1 MSSIT
6 SSISQRIRRF
16 VRKSAETVSGILT
29 IVFKWNVKETL
40 IAWKDYFRETGQ
52 WYLGSAAVHALA
64 LIILGLISM
73 ASSSTVVGTGEAA
86 PSFSATES
94 SEVSPPPAFTRFEVG
109 DPQVEP
115 TELDPES
122 LSMFEAKPIASQT
135 ALYYDDSPEFVE
147 AGGGSLTDMKGPQL
161 GGLNGFSVKDL
172 PGPAGKGGVGVGSGL
187 GDKPGVGGQGEGL
200 GFRGKGHREALLGTQ
215 GGTKAT
221 DRAVGAALN
230 WLYRHQTSLGK
241 WSLDFRHQC
250 KNGTCSGPGVIRS
263 DEAATSM
270 ALLPFLAYGLTH
282 KSKSIYQQTISK
294 GLTWLIKEQTAD
306 GDLASNSEQPMYA
319 QGLAT
324 LALCEAYGMTHD
336 EHIGS
341 AARKAVAFV
350 IRAQNSSTGGWRYYP
365 GQPGDTSVTGWQ
377 VMALKSAQLAG
388 IAVDSFVFDNAKKW
402 FHSVAKGEHM
412 GLYSYQPYDQ
422 VTPTRTAIGMLCTQY
437 FGIDP
442 KDPAMLEGKAYLLE
456 NLPDEQV
463 MRNSYYW
470 YYATLTMHNF
480 GGPEWDAWNR
490 KMRRVLILSQE
501 KQGCATGSW
510 DPLEPSFDIW
520 GEKGGRLMTTAFNCL
535 TLEVYY
541 RYLPIFQ
548 TNSLLP
554 NPPKAKDIDQDK
566 DDDKVDKDN
575 DKVDKEK
582 DKDEVL

>member
-1 MSSIT
+1 VSSIT

-16 VRKSAETVSGILT
+16 FRKSAETVSGILT
-29 IVFKWNVKETL
+29 IVFQWNVKETL
-40 IAWKDYFRETGQ
+40 IAWKDYFHETGQ

-73 ASSSTVVGTGEAA
+73 ATSSVAVDKGEAA
-86 PSFSATES
+86 PSFNATES
-94 SEVSPPPAFTRFEVG
+94 SEVSPPPAFTKFEVG
-109 DPQVEP
+109 DALLEP
-115 TELDPES
+115 SELNPDA
-122 LSMFEAKPIASQT
+122 LSQFEARPIASQT
-135 ALYYDDSPEFVE
+135 ALYYDESPEFVE
-147 AGGGSLTDMKGPQL
+147 AGGGMKTDLQGPQL
-161 GGLNGFSVKDL
+161 GGLGGFSVKGL

-187 GDKPGVGGQGEGL
+187 GDKPGVGGQGEGF
-200 GFRGKGHREALLGTQ
+200 GNRGKGHREALLGTQ
-215 GGTKAT
+215 GGTKAS

-250 KNGTCSGPGVIRS
+250 KNGTCSGPGVIHS

-306 GDLASNSEQPMYA
+306 GNLAPNSEQPMYA

-336 EHIGS
+336 EKVGA
-341 AARKAVAFV
+341 AARKAVAYI
-350 IRAQNSSTGGWRYYP
+350 IRAQNPSTGGWRYFP

-388 IAVDSFVFDNAKKW
+388 IAVDSSVFDNAKKW

-412 GLYSYQPYDQ
+412 GLYSYQPYND

-456 NLPDEQV
+456 NLPDDQI

-490 KMRRVLILSQE
+490 KMRRVLILSQD

-510 DPLEPSFDIW
+510 DPLEPSIDIW

-548 TNSLLP
+548 TDSLVP
-554 NPPKAKDIDQDK
+554 NPPKAKNMDQDK
-566 DDDKVDKDN
+566 DGDKVEKDN
-575 DKVDKEK
+575 DKADKDKE
-582 DKDEVL
+582 EVL

>member
-1 MSSIT
+1 
-6 SSISQRIRRF
+6 
-16 VRKSAETVSGILT
+16 
-29 IVFKWNVKETL
+29 
-40 IAWKDYFRETGQ
+40 
-52 WYLGSAAVHALA
+52 
-64 LIILGLISM
+64 
-73 ASSSTVVGTGEAA
+73 
-86 PSFSATES
+86 
-94 SEVSPPPAFTRFEVG
+94 
-109 DPQVEP
+109 
-115 TELDPES
+115 
-122 LSMFEAKPIASQT
+122 
-135 ALYYDDSPEFVE
+135 
-147 AGGGSLTDMKGPQL
+147 
-161 GGLNGFSVKDL
+161 
-172 PGPAGKGGVGVGSGL
+172 
-187 GDKPGVGGQGEGL
+187 
-200 GFRGKGHREALLGTQ
+200 
-215 GGTKAT
+215 
-221 DRAVGAALN
+221 
-230 WLYRHQTSLGK
+230 
-241 WSLDFRHQC
+241 
-250 KNGTCSGPGVIRS
+250 
-263 DEAATSM
+263 M

-282 KSKSIYQQTISK
+282 KSKSIYQQSISK

-306 GDLASNSEQPMYA
+306 GSLASNSEQPMYA

-336 EHIGS
+336 EHIGA
-341 AARKAVAFV
+341 AARKAVAFI
-350 IRAQNSSTGGWRYYP
+350 IRAQNPSTGGWRYYP

-456 NLPDEQV
+456 NLPDDQI

-470 YYATLTMHNF
+470 YYATLAMHNF

-548 TNSLLP
+548 TDSLVP
-554 NPPKAKDIDQDK
+554 NPPKAKDMDQDK
-566 DDDKVDKDN
+566 DGDKSEKDN
-575 DKVDKEK
+575 DKVEK
-582 DKDEVL
+582 DTDEAL

>member
-1 MSSIT
+1 M
-6 SSISQRIRRF
+6 QRIRRF
-16 VRKSAETVSGILT
+16 ARKCAEIVTGILT
-29 IVFKWNVKETL
+29 IAFRWNVKETL

-52 WYLGSAAVHALA
+52 WYLGSAAIHALV

-73 ASSSTVVGTGEAA
+73 AGSSVVVGTGDVA
-86 PSFSATES
+86 PTFNATES
-94 SEVSPPPAFTRFEVG
+94 ETSPPPAFTRFEVG
-109 DPQVEP
+109 DAPLEP
-115 TELDPES
+115 TELNPEA
-122 LSMFEAKPIASQT
+122 LAMFEAKPIASQT
-135 ALYYDDSPEFVE
+135 AIYYDDSPEFVE
-147 AGGGSLTDMKGPQL
+147 AGGGSASDLKGPQL
-161 GGLNGFSVKDL
+161 GGLGGFSVKNL
-172 PGPAGKGGVGVGSGL
+172 PGPAGKGGVGVGAGL
-187 GDKPGVGGQGEGL
+187 GDKPGVGGQGEGF

-215 GGTKAT
+215 GGTKAS

-230 WLYRHQTSLGK
+230 WLHRHQNASGK

-250 KNGTCSGPGVIRS
+250 KNNACSGPGAIRS
-263 DEAATSM
+263 DEAATAM
-270 ALLPFLAYGLTH
+270 ALLPFFAYGITH

-294 GLTWLIKEQTAD
+294 GLAWLIKQETAD
-306 GDLASNSEQPMYA
+306 GNLAPNSEQPMYA

-341 AARKAVAFV
+341 AARKGVAYI
-350 IRAQNSSTGGWRYYP
+350 IRAQNPSTGGWRYFP
-365 GQPGDTSVTGWQ
+365 GMPGDTSVTGWQ

-388 IAVDSFVFDNAKKW
+388 IAVESSVFDNAKKW
-402 FHSVAKGEHM
+402 FHAVAKGEHL

-442 KDPAMLEGKAYLLE
+442 KDPAMLEGKQYLLQ
-456 NLPDEQV
+456 NLPDDQIL
-463 MRNSYYW
+463 RNSYYW

-490 KMRRVLILSQE
+490 KMRRILIESQE

-510 DPLEPSFDIW
+510 NPLEPTFDIW
-520 GEKGGRLMTTAFNCL
+520 GEKGGRLMTTAFNTL

-548 TNSLLP
+548 TDSLLP
-554 NPPKAKDIDQDK
+554 NPPPKPKDVDQDK
-566 DDDKVDKDN
+566 DQDKAN
-575 DKVDKEK
+575 DKEQNKEKEK
-582 DKDEVL
+582 DEVFPF

>member
-1 MSSIT
+1 M
-6 SSISQRIRRF
+6 
-16 VRKSAETVSGILT
+16 
-29 IVFKWNVKETL
+29 
-40 IAWKDYFRETGQ
+40 
-52 WYLGSAAVHALA
+52 
-64 LIILGLISM
+64 
-73 ASSSTVVGTGEAA
+73 
-86 PSFSATES
+86 
-94 SEVSPPPAFTRFEVG
+94 
-109 DPQVEP
+109 
-115 TELDPES
+115 
-122 LSMFEAKPIASQT
+122 
-135 ALYYDDSPEFVE
+135 
-147 AGGGSLTDMKGPQL
+147 
-161 GGLNGFSVKDL
+161 
-172 PGPAGKGGVGVGSGL
+172 GVGSGL
-187 GDKPGVGGQGEGL
+187 GDKPGVGGQGEGF
-200 GFRGKGHREALLGTQ
+200 GNRGKGHREALLGTQ
-215 GGTKAT
+215 GGTKAS

-230 WLYRHQTSLGK
+230 WLYRHQTTYGK

-294 GLTWLIKEQTAD
+294 GLAWLIKEQTAD
-306 GDLASNSEQPMYA
+306 GSLAANSEQPMYA

-336 EHIGS
+336 EHVGT
-341 AARKAVAFV
+341 AARKAVAFI
-350 IRAQNSSTGGWRYYP
+350 IRAENPSTGGWRYYP

-456 NLPDEQV
+456 NLPDDQIA
-463 MRNSYYW
+463 RDSYYW

-490 KMRRVLILSQE
+490 KMRRVLIQSQE

-548 TNSLLP
+548 TDSLLP
-554 NPPKAKDIDQDK
+554 SPPPKPKDMDQDK
-566 DDDKVDKDN
+566 DADKVDKNN
-575 DKVDKEK
+575 DKVEKEK
-582 DKDEVL
+582 DDVL